1 MKTTGRLTHDKTRG
15 NTAMRQVWITRKGA
29 PEVLKVQ
36 EAPDPEAGPG
46 QLRIRVAYAGINFAD
61 VQARMGQ
68 YPDAPPIP
76 CVIGYEVSGTVD
88 QVGEGVTGFAE
99 GDRVV
104 SLTRFGGYSDC
115 VVVEQGWAHKLPD
128 TIALDAAAAIPVN
141 YATAWVML
149 IRQGALKKGESVL
162 IHSAGGGVGIAAL
175 DICRWMGATAIG
187 TASSGKHDRLR
198 EMGYAHCIDY
208 RTQDFEK
215 EVMAYTNG
223 RGVDIALDA
232 QGGRSF
238 RKSYRC
244 LAPLGRL
251 FCFGAATLATGKTG
265 NLLSAIKTL
274 AGMPFF
280 HPLPLMDKN
289 RGVFGTNLGH
299 LWEELDRLRPD
310 MDNILELLESGAFK
324 PVVDTAFPFEEAPA
338 AHHYIQDRKNF
349 GKVLLKA

>member
-1 MKTTGRLTHDKTRG
+1 
-15 NTAMRQVWITRKGA
+15 MRQVWISKKGA
-29 PEVLKVQ
+29 PGVLEVR

-76 CVIGYEVSGTVD
+76 CVVGYEVSGVVD
-88 QVGEGVTGFAE
+88 QVGEGVAGFAE

-115 VVVEQGWAHKLPD
+115 VVVEAAWARPLPES
-128 TIALDAAAAIPVN
+128 IALDAAAAVPVN
-141 YATAWVML
+141 YATAWLML
-149 IRQGALKKGESVL
+149 VRLGGVREGETVL
-162 IHSAGGGVGIAAL
+162 VHSAGGGVGLAAL
-175 DICRWMGATAIG
+175 QICQWRGARAIG
-187 TASSGKHDRLR
+187 TASAGKHDRLR
-198 EMGYAHCIDY
+198 GMGYAHCIDY
-208 RTQDFEK
+208 RTQDFER
-215 EVMAYTNG
+215 EVLAFTEG

-244 LAPLGRL
+244 LAPMGRL
-251 FCFGAATLATGKTG
+251 FCFGAAAIAPRKTG
-265 NLLSAIKTL
+265 SLLTALSVL

-299 LWEELDRLRPD
+299 LWEELDRLRTD
-310 MDNILELLESGAFK
+310 MDDILALVEGGTFP
-324 PVVDTAFPFEEAPA
+324 PVVDKAFPFDKAAA
-338 AHHYIQDRKNF
+338 AHEYIQDRKNF

>member
-1 MKTTGRLTHDKTRG
+1 
-15 NTAMRQVWITRKGA
+15 MRQVWISKKGA
-29 PEVLKVQ
+29 PKVLEVR

-46 QLRIRVAYAGINFAD
+46 QLRIRTAYAGINFAD

-76 CVIGYEVSGTVD
+76 CVVGYEVSGTVD
-88 QVGEGVTGFAE
+88 QVGEGIAGFAE

-115 VVVEQGWAHKLPD
+115 VIVEQTWAHKLPEG
-128 TIALDAAAAIPVN
+128 IALDAAAAIPVN
-141 YATAWVML
+141 YATAWMML
-149 IRQGALKKGESVL
+149 IRQGALKEGETVL

-175 DICRWMGATAIG
+175 QICQWKGARAIG
-187 TASSGKHDRLR
+187 TASAGKHERLR

-208 RTQDFEK
+208 RTQDFET
-215 EVMAYTNG
+215 EVMAWTNG

-232 QGGRSF
+232 QGGKSF

-244 LAPLGRL
+244 LAPLGKL
-251 FCFGAATLATGKTG
+251 FCFGAASIAPGKTS
-265 NLLSAIKTL
+265 NLFAVLSTL
-274 AGMPFF
+274 VSMPFF

-299 LWEELDRLRPD
+299 LWEELDRLGDD
-310 MDNILELLESGAFK
+310 MAEILALVENGTFN
-324 PVVDTAFPFEEAPA
+324 PVVDRAFPFDEAAA
-338 AHHYIQDRKNF
+338 AHDYIQERKNF
-349 GKVLLKA
+349 GKVLLTA